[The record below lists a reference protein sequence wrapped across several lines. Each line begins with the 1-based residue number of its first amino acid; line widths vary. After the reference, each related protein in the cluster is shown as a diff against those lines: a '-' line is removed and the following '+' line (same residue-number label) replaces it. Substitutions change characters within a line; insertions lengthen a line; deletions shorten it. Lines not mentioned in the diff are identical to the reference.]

1 MNRDH
6 HHGDL
11 AVVVALA
18 WLLALVALGIA
29 AEAVLDALTGASS
42 EPVEARP

>member
-11 AVVVALA
+11 ALAVALA

-29 AEAVLDALTGASS
+29 AEAVLDALTGAAGV
-42 EPVEARP
+42 PLEARP